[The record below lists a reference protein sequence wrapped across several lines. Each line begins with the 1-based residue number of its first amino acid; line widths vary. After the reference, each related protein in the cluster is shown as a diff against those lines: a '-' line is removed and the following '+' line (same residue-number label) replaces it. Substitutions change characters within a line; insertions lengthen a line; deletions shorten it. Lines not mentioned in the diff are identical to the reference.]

1 MNDMYLF
8 IVFAASAYVLQAV
21 ISWKQLKHF
30 NQTYSELRRKGKVAI
45 GKRPGKIRSGTIVM
59 LAIDD
64 HDQVL
69 EVRKMQGVTSLA
81 KFHSLPVYA
90 GEDINYIDRYHP
102 SVRAEDRLTQ
112 AALENAREVYLR
124 IEAGNEKSEQPTLP
138 FIAMLN
144 NFRIWKSK
152 IKEKRSDKR
161 WIS

>member
-69 EVRKMQGVTSLA
+69 EVRKCKGLHLWQNFIHYLSMRVKISITSIVTIPQ
-81 KFHSLPVYA
+81 F
-90 GEDINYIDRYHP
+90 ER
-102 SVRAEDRLTQ
+102 
-112 AALENAREVYLR
+112 
-124 IEAGNEKSEQPTLP
+124 
-138 FIAMLN
+138 
-144 NFRIWKSK
+144 K
-152 IKEKRSDKR
+152 IV
-161 WIS
+161 

>member
-45 GKRPGKIRSGTIVM
+45 GKRPGKIRSGTIFM

-69 EVRKMQGVTSLA
+69 EGLHLWQNFIHYLSMRVKISITSIVTIPQFERKIV
-81 KFHSLPVYA
+81 
-90 GEDINYIDRYHP
+90 
-102 SVRAEDRLTQ
+102 
-112 AALENAREVYLR
+112 
-124 IEAGNEKSEQPTLP
+124 
-138 FIAMLN
+138 
-144 NFRIWKSK
+144 
-152 IKEKRSDKR
+152 
-161 WIS
+161 

>member
-69 EVRKMQGVTSLA
+69 EVRKMQGVTSWQN
-81 KFHSLPVYA
+81 FIH
-90 GEDINYIDRYHP
+90 
-102 SVRAEDRLTQ
+102 
-112 AALENAREVYLR
+112 YLSMR
-124 IEAGNEKSEQPTLP
+124 V
-138 FIAMLN
+138 
-144 NFRIWKSK
+144 K
-152 IKEKRSDKR
+152 ISITSIVTIPQFERK
-161 WIS
+161 IV

>member
-1 MNDMYLF
+1 MNLIALGILF
-8 IVFAASAYVLQAV
+8 ILAFILQYALTYV
-21 ISWKQLKHF
+21 QLNSFKRS
-30 NQTYSELRRKGKVAI
+30 YSKLRRIGRVVIGRKKGAARA
-45 GKRPGKIRSGTIVM
+45 GAIVM

-90 GEDINYIDRYHP
+90 GEDIHYIDRYHP

-144 NFRIWKSK
+144 NFRIWKST

>member
-90 GEDINYIDRYHP
+90 GEDIHYIDRYHP

-112 AALENAREVYLR
+112 AALENTREVYLR

-144 NFRIWKSK
+144 NFRIWKST
-152 IKEKRSDKR
+152 IKEKRSDKL
-161 WIS
+161 WI